1 MRILFVDCVVTLAI
15 AAAPLSGQGIIST
28 VAGGRS
34 CTGLGEGGPAVS
46 TCLGVLGLLAVD
58 KQGNLYFW
66 MGSIPSIQKVNV
78 ATGIISTVAGGTTF
92 GYSGDGGP
100 ATSAALS
107 APIQPYNGL
116 AIDPAGNL
124 YISDDYNH
132 AIRMVSAATGIIT
145 TIAGNGSPGFAGDG
159 GPATKA
165 QLWYPAGICFD
176 SAGNLY
182 IADQFNYRVRKVNTA
197 GIISTV
203 AGNGNAVG
211 GAAVDGVQAT
221 TTAVE
226 TPHAVTVDGAG
237 NLYIAEDD
245 RIRKVDT
252 SGIIHTIA
260 GLATKT
266 PGFSGDGGPATA
278 AEIFGPLGMAVDSFG
293 NLFFAD
299 NQNQRIREVNAA
311 GIISSI
317 AGFLGP
323 VSTPILDNI
332 PAAGAYIAN
341 PYGVVLDAAGNLYF
355 TTAAN
360 SVRKITSGASLS
372 ASPTTLSFSYSTG
385 GATPANQSVS
395 VTSLGSALS
404 FTAAASTVSGSNW
417 LSVSPASGI
426 TPATLNVSVN
436 PAGVPSGIYQG
447 AITVTPS
454 GSGNQPLTIAVTLTI
469 TGAGAPVINS
479 GGIQNALGY
488 QNQLA
493 PGVVFVILG
502 SGLGPASIVTA
513 SAPNYPITLGGTSIT
528 FTPVGGGAA
537 INAKM
542 YYSLAGAVAGIL
554 PSSIAPGTY
563 AVQLT
568 YNTLASAPQNVTVV
582 PRSLGIA
589 TANSEGTGTA
599 QATDGSVN
607 GGISLTRFTSGS
619 VAFGGYNWTLGPA
632 HPGDTLVFWGTG
644 GGADL
649 LNDTGGSSGDQTA
662 AGNFIVNVAGT
673 QITPLYAGTSSGYP
687 GLWQINFT
695 LPANITPDCFAFAQ
709 ISAGGVLSNAVLI
722 PIAAAGQSVCPA
734 PGFSQSILQKLD
746 AGGDIVFAGFSF
758 GPFAY
763 TGGTTELMGG
773 QFARYTAAE
782 WLLNFSG
789 PKFGTCIV
797 LDETYPAGAKDPA
810 GPDSFLDAGASLPV
824 SGPGLPANT
833 VLGKLALSNGPIYN
847 FTPAAGALV
856 AGTYTLTGSGGAD
869 VGPFSVSSTLPTSFS
884 ATNLA
889 SITTIDRTQPLAI
902 TWTGTGFDEVIIV
915 VQGGI
920 LTTTRTHGAT
930 ISCAAPASP
939 GTFSVPAAALAY
951 LPAVVSGSAGGV
963 GQLTVEAVQSNG
975 GIITAEL
982 GGQTL
987 TPPLV
992 AGGQVDFGGFAPFLA
1007 VEQSVS
1013 IQ

>member
-1 MRILFVDCVVTLAI
+1 MRIRFIECVVALAV
-15 AAAPLSGQGIIST
+15 AAAPLSGQRIIST
-28 VAGGRS
+28 VAGGPS
-34 CTGLGEGGPAVS
+34 CTGTGEGGPAIS
-46 TCLGVLGLLAVD
+46 TCMSGGLGLLAID

-66 MGSIPSIQKVNV
+66 MGPSIQEVNT
-78 ATGIISTVAGGTTF
+78 AGIINTVAGGKF

-100 ATSAALS
+100 ATSAALGGL
-107 APIQPYNGL
+107 QPYNGV

-145 TIAGNGSPGFAGDG
+145 TIAGNGSPGFVGDG
-159 GPATKA
+159 GPASKA
-165 QLWYPAGICFD
+165 QLYFPAGICLD

-182 IADQFNYRVRKVNTA
+182 IADEFNYRIRKINTA

-203 AGNGNAVG
+203 AGNGNALG
-211 GAAVDGVQAT
+211 GTAVDGVQAT
-221 TTAVE
+221 ATAIDN
-226 TPHAVTVDGAG
+226 PHAVTVDSAG
-237 NLYIAEDD
+237 NIYIAESN

-252 SGIIHTIA
+252 GGIIHTIA
-260 GLATKT
+260 GLEAGTF
-266 PGFSGDGGPATA
+266 GFSGDGGPATA
-278 AEIFGPLGMAVDSFG
+278 AEIFGPLGMAVDSYG

-299 NQNQRIREVNAA
+299 NQNQRLREVNAA
-311 GIISSI
+311 GIISTV

-323 VSTPILDNI
+323 VSTPIVDNI

-341 PYGVVLDAAGNLYF
+341 PWGVVLDPAGNLYF

-360 SVRKITSGASLS
+360 SVRKISSGASM
-372 ASPTTLSFSYSTG
+372 AANPTTLSFSYTTG
-385 GATPANQSVS
+385 AATPASQSVNI
-395 VTSLGSALS
+395 TSLGSALS
-404 FTAAASTVSGSNW
+404 FTAAASTISGSNW
-417 LSVSPASGI
+417 LSVSPSSGA
-426 TPATLNVSVN
+426 TPAALSVSVS
-436 PAGVPSGIYQG
+436 PAGIPSGIYQG
-447 AITVTPS
+447 GITVTPS
-454 GSGNQPLTIAVTLTI
+454 GSGNQPLSFAVTLTV

-479 GGIQNALGY
+479 GGIVNALGY

-493 PGVVFVILG
+493 PGAVFVILG
-502 SGLGPASIVTA
+502 SGLGPASIVIA

-528 FTPVGGGAA
+528 FTPVGGGSA
-537 INAKM
+537 INAKI

-568 YNTLASAPQNVTVV
+568 YNTLASTPQNVTVV
-582 PRSLGIA
+582 PRSFGIA
-589 TANSEGTGTA
+589 TANSQGTGTA

-607 GGISLTRFTSGS
+607 SGISLTRFTSGS
-619 VAFGGYNWTLGPA
+619 VAFNGYTWTLGPA

-662 AGNFIVNVAGT
+662 AGNFFVTVAGT
-673 QITPLYAGTSSGYP
+673 QVTPLYAGTSSGYP

-695 LPANITPDCFAFAQ
+695 LPASITPDCFASAQ
-709 ISAGGVLSNAVLI
+709 VSAGGVLSNAVII
-722 PIAAAGQSVCPA
+722 PIAAAGQSSCSA
-734 PGFSQSILQKLD
+734 QGFSQSILQKLD

-763 TGGTTELMGG
+763 TGGATVLMGG

-782 WLLNFSG
+782 WLANFSG
-789 PKFGTCIV
+789 PKLGSCIV
-797 LDETYPAGAKDPA
+797 LDETYAAGANDPS

-833 VLGKLALSNGPIYN
+833 VLGKIALSNGPIYS
-847 FTPAAGALV
+847 FTPAEGALV
-856 AGTYTLTGSGGAD
+856 GGGTYTLTGSGGAD

-889 SITTIDRTQPLAI
+889 SITTINRTQPLTL

-915 VQGGI
+915 AQGGI
-920 LTTTRTHGAT
+920 LTTTTTHT
-930 ISCAAPASP
+930 VTVSCAAAASA
-939 GTFSVPAAALAY
+939 GTFSIPAAALAY
-951 LPAVVSGSAGGV
+951 LPAVVIGSAGNV

>member
-1 MRILFVDCVVTLAI
+1 MRIRLVGCLVALAI

-28 VAGGRS
+28 IAGSPS
-34 CTGLGEGGPAVS
+34 CTGAGEGGPAIS
-46 TCLGVLGLLAVD
+46 TCMSGGLGLIAID

-66 MGSIPSIQKVNV
+66 MGPSIQEVNT
-78 ATGIISTVAGGTTF
+78 AGIINTVAGGKF

-100 ATSAALS
+100 ATSAALGGL
-107 APIQPYNGL
+107 QPYNGV
-116 AIDPAGNL
+116 AVDPAGNL
-124 YISDDYNH
+124 YISDDTNH
-132 AIRMVSAATGIIT
+132 AIRMVNAATGIIT

-159 GPATKA
+159 GPASKA
-165 QLWYPAGICFD
+165 LLYFPAGICFD

-182 IADQFNYRVRKVNTA
+182 IADEFNYRIRKINTA

-203 AGNGNAVG
+203 AGNGNALG

-221 TTAVE
+221 ATAIE
-226 TPHAVTVDGAG
+226 NPHAVTVDGAG
-237 NLYIAEDD
+237 NLYIAESN

-252 SGIIHTIA
+252 SGIISTYA
-260 GLATKT
+260 GVTAGTY
-266 PGFSGDGGPATA
+266 GFSGDGGPATA
-278 AEIFGPLGMAVDSFG
+278 AELAGPLGMAVDSYG
-293 NLFFAD
+293 NLFLAD
-299 NQNQRIREVNAA
+299 NQNQRLREVNAA
-311 GIISSI
+311 GIISTV

-323 VSTPILDNI
+323 VSTPILDGI
-332 PAAGAYIAN
+332 PASTAYISN
-341 PYGVVLDAAGNLYF
+341 PWGVVLDAAGNLYF
-355 TTAAN
+355 TTGAN
-360 SVRKITSGASLS
+360 SVRKITSGASMA
-372 ASPTTLSFSYSTG
+372 ASPTTLSFSYTTG
-385 GATPANQSVS
+385 AATPAGQSVS
-395 VTSLGSALS
+395 VTSLGSTLS
-404 FTAAASTVSGSNW
+404 FTAAASTVSGGNW
-417 LSVSPASGI
+417 LSVSPSSGT
-426 TPATLNVSVN
+426 TPATLSVSIN
-436 PAGVPSGIYQG
+436 PAGVSSGIYQG
-447 AITVTPS
+447 GITVTPS
-454 GSGNQPLTIAVTLTI
+454 GSGNQPLSFAVTLTV
-469 TGAGAPVINS
+469 TGANAPVINS
-479 GGIQNALGY
+479 GGIVNALGY

-502 SGLGPASIVTA
+502 SGLGPASIVIA
-513 SAPNYPITLGGTSIT
+513 SAPNYPTTLGGTSIT

-537 INAKM
+537 INARM

-554 PSSIAPGTY
+554 PSSVAPGTY

-568 YNTLASAPQNVTVV
+568 YNGLVSAPQNVTVV
-582 PRSLGIA
+582 PRSFGIA
-589 TANSEGTGTA
+589 TANSQGTGTA

-607 GGISLTRFTSGS
+607 GGFSLTRFTSGS
-619 VAFGGYNWTLGPA
+619 VAFGGYTWTLGPA

-662 AGNFIVNVAGT
+662 AGNFTVNVAGT
-673 QITPLYAGTSSGYP
+673 QITPSYAGTSVGYP

-709 ISAGGVLSNAVLI
+709 VSAGGVLSNAVII
-722 PIAAAGQSVCPA
+722 PIAAAGESSCSA
-734 PGFSQSILQKLD
+734 PGFSQSVLQTLD

-758 GPFAY
+758 GPLAY
-763 TGGTTELMGG
+763 TGGATVLMGG

-789 PKFGTCIV
+789 PKFGSCIV
-797 LDETYPAGAKDPA
+797 LDETYPAGANDPA

-833 VLGKLALSNGPIYN
+833 VLGKIALANGPIYS
-847 FTPAAGALV
+847 FTPAAGELV
-856 AGTYTLTGSGGAD
+856 GGGTYTLTGSGGAD

-889 SITTIDRTQPLAI
+889 SITTIDRTQPLTI
-902 TWTGTGFDEVIIV
+902 TWTGAGFDEIIIV
-915 VQGGI
+915 VQGDI
-920 LTTTRTHGAT
+920 LTTTTTHGVT
-930 ISCAAPASP
+930 ISCAAPASA

-951 LPAVVSGSAGGV
+951 LPAVVSGSAGNV
-963 GQLTVEAVQSNG
+963 GQLEVEAVQSSG
-975 GIITAEL
+975 GMITAEL

-992 AGGQVDFGGFAPFLA
+992 AGGQVDFGAFTPFLA

>member
-1 MRILFVDCVVTLAI
+1 MRIRFIDCVVALAI

-28 VAGGRS
+28 VAGSPS
-34 CTGLGEGGPAVS
+34 CTGTGEGGPAVS
-46 TCLGVLGLLAVD
+46 TCLSGGLGLIAID

-66 MGSIPSIQKVNV
+66 MGPSIQKVNT
-78 ATGIISTVAGGTTF
+78 AGIISTVAGGKF

-100 ATSAALS
+100 ATSAALGGL
-107 APIQPYNGL
+107 QPYNGV

-159 GPATKA
+159 GPASQA
-165 QLWYPAGICFD
+165 QLFYPAGICFD

-182 IADQFNYRVRKVNTA
+182 IADEFNYRIRKISTA

-203 AGNGNAVG
+203 AGNGNALG
-211 GAAVDGVQAT
+211 GAAVDGGQAT
-221 TTAVE
+221 AAAIE
-226 TPHAVTVDGAG
+226 NPHAVTVDGAG
-237 NLYIAEDD
+237 NIYIAESN

-252 SGIIHTIA
+252 SGVISTYAGVIA
-260 GLATKT
+260 GTF
-266 PGFSGDGGPATA
+266 GFSGDGGPATA
-278 AEIFGPLGMAVDSFG
+278 AELAGPLGMAVDSYG
-293 NLFFAD
+293 NLFLAD
-299 NQNQRIREVNAA
+299 NQNQRLREVNAA
-311 GIISSI
+311 GIISTV

-323 VSTPILDNI
+323 VSTPILDGI
-332 PAAGAYIAN
+332 PASTAYISN
-341 PYGVVLDAAGNLYF
+341 PWGVVLDPAGNLYF
-355 TTAAN
+355 TTGAN
-360 SVRKITSGASLS
+360 SVRKITSGASMA
-372 ASPTTLSFSYSTG
+372 ASPTTLSFSYTTG
-385 GATPANQSVS
+385 AATPASQSVNL
-395 VTSLGSALS
+395 TSLGAALS
-404 FTAAASTVSGSNW
+404 FTAAATTTSGGNW
-417 LSVSPASGI
+417 LSVRPTSGT
-426 TPATLNVSVN
+426 TPATLSVSIN
-436 PAGVPSGIYQG
+436 PAGVPRGIYQG
-447 AITVTPS
+447 GITVTPS
-454 GSGNQPLTIAVTLTI
+454 GSGNQPLSFAVTLTV
-469 TGAGAPVINS
+469 TGANAPVINS
-479 GGIQNALGY
+479 GGIVNALGY

-493 PGVVFVILG
+493 PGVVFVIIG
-502 SGLGPASIVTA
+502 SGLGPASIVIA
-513 SAPNYPITLGGTSIT
+513 SAPNYPTTLGGTSIT
-528 FTPVGGGAA
+528 FTPVGGGSA
-537 INAKM
+537 INARM

-554 PSSIAPGTY
+554 PSSVAPGTY

-568 YNTLASAPQNVTVV
+568 YNGLTSAPQNVTVV

-589 TANSEGTGTA
+589 TANSQGTGTA

-607 GGISLTRFTSGS
+607 GGISLIRFTSGS
-619 VAFGGYNWTLGPA
+619 VAFNGYTWTLGPA

-662 AGNFIVNVAGT
+662 AGNFFVNVAGT

-695 LPANITPDCFAFAQ
+695 LPANITPDCFASAQ
-709 ISAGGVLSNAVLI
+709 VSAGGVLSNAVII
-722 PIAAAGQSVCPA
+722 PIAAAGQSACSA
-734 PGFSQSILQKLD
+734 PGFSQSVLQKLD

-763 TGGTTELMGG
+763 TGGATVLMGG

-789 PKFGTCIV
+789 PKFGSCIV
-797 LDETYPAGAKDPA
+797 LDETYPAGANDPA

-833 VLGKLALSNGPIYN
+833 VLGKIALSNGPIYS

-856 AGTYTLTGSGGAD
+856 DGGTYTLTGSGGAD

-889 SITTIDRTQPLAI
+889 SITTINRSQPLTI
-902 TWTGTGFDEVIIV
+902 NWTGTGFDEAIIV

-920 LTTTRTHGAT
+920 LSATTTHTVS
-930 ISCAAPASP
+930 ISCAAPASS

-951 LPAVVSGSAGGV
+951 LPAVVSGSAGNV
-963 GQLTVEAVQSNG
+963 GQLEVEAVQSSG
-975 GIITAEL
+975 GMITAEL

-992 AGGQVDFGGFAPFLA
+992 AGGQVDFGAFTPFLA

>member
-1 MRILFVDCVVTLAI
+1 MRFRFIDCVAALAI
-15 AAAPLSGQGIIST
+15 VAAPLSGQGIIST
-28 VAGGRS
+28 VAGSPG
-34 CTGLGEGGPAVS
+34 CTGAGEGGPAIS
-46 TCLGVLGLLAVD
+46 TCLSALGMLAID

-66 MGSIPSIQKVNV
+66 MGSSIQKVNT
-78 ATGIISTVAGGTTF
+78 AGIISTGAGGKY

-100 ATSAALS
+100 ATSAALGGL
-107 APIQPYNGL
+107 QPYNGV

-124 YISDDYNH
+124 YISDDYNQ

-159 GPATKA
+159 GPAA
-165 QLWYPAGICFD
+165 LARLYYPAGICFD

-182 IADQFNYRVRKVNTA
+182 IADEFNYRIRKINTA

-203 AGNGNAVG
+203 AGNGNALG
-211 GAAVDGVQAT
+211 GAAVNGVQAT
-221 TTAVE
+221 ATAIDN
-226 TPHAVTVDGAG
+226 PHAVTVDGAG
-237 NLYIAEDD
+237 NIYIAESN

-252 SGIIHTIA
+252 SGIISTFA
-260 GLATKT
+260 GLAAGTY
-266 PGFSGDGGPATA
+266 GFSGDGGLATA
-278 AEIFGPLGMAVDSFG
+278 AEIAGPLGMAVDSFG

-299 NQNQRIREVNAA
+299 NQNQRIRKVNAA
-311 GIISSI
+311 GVISTV

-323 VSTPILDNI
+323 VSTPILDGI
-332 PAAGAYIAN
+332 PASTAYIAN
-341 PYGVVLDAAGNLYF
+341 PYGVVLDPAGDLYF

-360 SVRKITSGASLS
+360 SVRKITPGASLS
-372 ASPTTLSFSYSTG
+372 ASPTTLSFSYTTG
-385 GATPANQSVS
+385 AATPASQSVS
-395 VTSLGSALS
+395 VTSLGAASS
-404 FTAAASTVSGSNW
+404 FTAAASTNSGSNW
-417 LSVSPASGI
+417 LSVSPTSGT
-426 TPATLNVSVN
+426 TPATLSVSIN
-436 PAGVPSGIYQG
+436 PTGVPAGIYQG
-447 AITVTPS
+447 GITLTPS
-454 GSGNQPLTIAVTLTI
+454 SGSALTFSVTLTV
-469 TGAGAPVINS
+469 TGAGAPAINS

-488 QNQLA
+488 QAQLA
-493 PGVVFVILG
+493 PGGVFVILG
-502 SGLGPASIVTA
+502 SGLGPASIAIA
-513 SAPNYPITLGGTSIT
+513 SAPNYPTSLGGTSVT

-537 INAKM
+537 ISAKM

-563 AVQLT
+563 TVQLT
-568 YNTLASAPQNVTVV
+568 YNTLTSAPQNVTVV
-582 PRSLGIA
+582 ARSFGIA

-599 QATDGSVN
+599 QATDGNVN
-607 GGISLTRFTSGS
+607 GGISLTRLTSSS
-619 VAFGGYNWTLGPA
+619 VAFGGYNWTLTPA

-673 QITPLYAGTSSGYP
+673 QITPSYAGTSSGYP

-695 LPANITPDCFAFAQ
+695 LPANIAPDCFAFAQ
-709 ISAGGVLSNAVLI
+709 VSAGGVLSNAVSI
-722 PIAAAGQSVCPA
+722 PIAAAGQSTCSA

-763 TGGTTELMGG
+763 TGGSTELMGG
-773 QFARYTAAE
+773 QFARYSAAE
-782 WLLNFSG
+782 WILLHSG
-789 PKFGTCIV
+789 PKFGACIV
-797 LDETYPAGAKDPA
+797 LDETYPAGGKEPSA
-810 GPDSFLDAGASLPV
+810 PDSFLDAGASLPV
-824 SGPGLPANT
+824 SGPGLPANVAMAKT
-833 VLGKLALSNGPIYN
+833 PLSNGPIYN

-856 AGTYTLTGSGGAD
+856 AGTYTLTGTGGAD

-884 ATNLA
+884 ATNLG
-889 SITTIDRTQPLAI
+889 SIATIDRSQPLAI
-902 TWTGTGFDEVIIV
+902 TWTGAGFDEVIIV
-915 VQGGI
+915 VQGGA
-920 LTTTRTHGAT
+920 LSATSTHTVT

-992 AGGQVDFGGFAPFLA
+992 AGGQVDFGAFAPFLA
-1007 VEQSVS
+1007 VERSVA

>member
-1 MRILFVDCVVTLAI
+1 
-15 AAAPLSGQGIIST
+15 
-28 VAGGRS
+28 
-34 CTGLGEGGPAVS
+34 
-46 TCLGVLGLLAVD
+46 
-58 KQGNLYFW
+58 

-78 ATGIISTVAGGTTF
+78 ATGVISTVAGGTTF

-107 APIQPYNGL
+107 APVQPYNGL

-159 GPATKA
+159 GPASKA
-165 QLWYPAGICFD
+165 QLFYPAGICFD
-176 SAGNLY
+176 SEGNLY
-182 IADQFNYRVRKVNTA
+182 IADQFNYRVRKVTIA
-197 GIISTV
+197 TGIISTV
-203 AGNGNAVG
+203 AGNGNATLT
-211 GAAVDGVQAT
+211 AVDGVQAT
-221 TTAVE
+221 KTAVE
-226 TPHAVTVDGAG
+226 TPVAVTVDGAG

-252 SGIIHTIA
+252 GGIIHTIA
-260 GLATKT
+260 GLANKT

-278 AEIFGPLGMAVDSFG
+278 AEIFGPIGLAVDSYG

-311 GIISSI
+311 GIISTI
-317 AGFLGP
+317 AGFVGP
-323 VSTPILDNI
+323 VSTPILDGI
-332 PAAGAYIAN
+332 PASTAYISN
-341 PYGVVLDAAGNLYF
+341 PYGVVLDPAGNLYF

-360 SVRKITSGASLS
+360 SVRKITSGASM
-372 ASPTTLSFSYSTG
+372 AANPTTLSFSYTTG
-385 GATPANQSVS
+385 AAAPASQSVS
-395 VTSLGSALS
+395 VTSLGAALN
-404 FTAAASTVSGSNW
+404 FTAAASTISGGNW
-417 LSVSPASGI
+417 LSVIPASGT
-426 TPATLNVSVN
+426 TPATLSVSIN
-436 PAGVPSGIYQG
+436 PAGVPAGIYQG
-447 AITVTPS
+447 GITVTPS
-454 GSGNQPLTIAVTLTI
+454 GSGQPLSFAVTLTVA
-469 TGAGAPVINS
+469 GAGSPVINS

-488 QNQLA
+488 QAQLA
-493 PGVVFVILG
+493 PGGVFVILG
-502 SGLGPASIVTA
+502 SGLGPASIVIA
-513 SAPNYPITLGGTSIT
+513 SAPNYPTSLGGTSVI

-554 PSSIAPGTY
+554 PSSITPGTY

-568 YNTLASAPQNVTVV
+568 YNTLVSAPQNVTVV
-582 PRSLGIA
+582 PRSFGIA

-599 QATDGSVN
+599 QATIGNVN

-709 ISAGGVLSNAVLI
+709 VSAGGVLSNAVSI
-722 PIAAAGQSVCPA
+722 PIAAAGQSTCPA
-734 PGFSQSILQKLD
+734 QGFSQSILQKLD

-758 GPFAY
+758 GPFTY
-763 TGGTTELMGG
+763 TGGATELMGG

-789 PKFGTCIV
+789 PKFGACIV
-797 LDETYPAGAKDPA
+797 LDETYLAGGKDPA
-810 GPDSFLDAGASLPV
+810 APDSFLDAGATLPV
-824 SGPGLPANT
+824 SGPGLPAT
-833 VLGKLALSNGPIYN
+833 AALGKIALSNGPIYS

-869 VGPFSVSSTLPTSFS
+869 VGPFTVSSTLPTSFS

-889 SITTIDRTQPLAI
+889 SITTIDRSQPLAI

-915 VQGGI
+915 VQGGS
-920 LTTTRTHGAT
+920 LSTTTTHNVT
-930 ISCAAPASP
+930 VSCAAPASA

>member
-1 MRILFVDCVVTLAI
+1 MRTRFACCAVALAI

-28 VAGGRS
+28 VAGS
-34 CTGLGEGGPAVS
+34 PACTGAGEGGPAVS
-46 TCLGVLGLLAVD
+46 TCLSGGLGLIAID

-66 MGSIPSIQKVNV
+66 MGSSIQKVNT
-78 ATGIISTVAGGTTF
+78 AGIISTAAGGKF

-100 ATSAALS
+100 ATSAALGGL
-107 APIQPYNGL
+107 QPYNGV
-116 AIDPAGNL
+116 AIDPTGNL

-159 GPATKA
+159 GPASKA
-165 QLWYPAGICFD
+165 QFYFPAGICFD

-182 IADQFNYRVRKVNTA
+182 IADEFNYRIRKINTA

-203 AGNGNAVG
+203 AGNGNALG
-211 GAAVDGVQAT
+211 GAAIDGGQAT
-221 TTAVE
+221 ATSIE
-226 TPHAVTVDGAG
+226 NPHAVTVDSAG
-237 NLYIAEDD
+237 NIYIAESN

-252 SGIIHTIA
+252 SGIIHTYA
-260 GLATKT
+260 GLAAGTF
-266 PGFSGDGGPATA
+266 GFSGDGGLATA
-278 AEIFGPLGMAVDSFG
+278 AEIAGPLGMAVDSYG

-299 NQNQRIREVNAA
+299 NQNQRLREVNAA
-311 GIISSI
+311 GIVSTV
-317 AGFLGP
+317 AGFLGS
-323 VSTPILDNI
+323 VSTPILDNV
-332 PAAGAYIAN
+332 PASTAYISN
-341 PYGVVLDAAGNLYF
+341 PWGVVLDPAGNLYF
-355 TTAAN
+355 TTGAD
-360 SVRKITSGASLS
+360 SVRKITSGASLA
-372 ASPTTLSFSYSTG
+372 ASPTTLSFSYSVG
-385 GATPANQSVS
+385 GVAPASQSVS

-404 FTAAASTVSGSNW
+404 FTAAATTTSGSNW
-417 LSVSPASGI
+417 LSVSPSNGT
-426 TPATLNVSVN
+426 TPATLSVSVN
-436 PAGVPSGIYQG
+436 PTGLPSGIYHG
-447 AITVTPS
+447 GITVTPG
-454 GSGNQPLTIAVTLTI
+454 GSGNQPLSFAVTLTV
-469 TGAGAPVINS
+469 TGAGAPVISS
-479 GGIQNALGY
+479 GGIVNALGY

-493 PGVVFVILG
+493 PGTVFVILG
-502 SGLGPASIVTA
+502 SGLGPASIVIA

-528 FTPVGGGAA
+528 FTPVGGGSA
-537 INAKM
+537 INAKI

-568 YNTLASAPQNVTVV
+568 YNTLASAPQNVAVV
-582 PRSLGIA
+582 PRSFGIA

-649 LNDTGGSSGDQTA
+649 LNDTGGSSGDQTS
-662 AGNFIVNVAGT
+662 AGNFVVNVAGT

-695 LPANITPDCFAFAQ
+695 LPASIAPDCFASAQ
-709 ISAGGVLSNAVLI
+709 VSAGGVLSNTVII
-722 PIAAAGQSVCPA
+722 PIAAAGQSTCPA
-734 PGFSQSILQKLD
+734 SGFSQSTLQKLD

-763 TGGTTELMGG
+763 TGGSTALMAG

-789 PKFGTCIV
+789 PKFGSCIV
-797 LDETYPAGAKDPA
+797 LDETYPAGAKDPSA
-810 GPDSFLDAGASLPV
+810 PDSFLDAGASLPV

-833 VLGKLALSNGPIYN
+833 VLGKIALSNGPIYS

-856 AGTYTLTGSGGAD
+856 GGGTYTLTGTGGTD
-869 VGPFSVSSTLPTSFS
+869 VGPFTVSSTLPTTFS

-889 SITTIDRTQPLAI
+889 SMATINRTQPLHI

-920 LTTTRTHGAT
+920 LTTTTTHTVT

-951 LPAVVSGSAGGV
+951 LPAVVIGSAGNT

-975 GIITAEL
+975 GVITAEL

-987 TPPLV
+987 TPPLI
-992 AGGQVDFGGFAPFLA
+992 AGGQVDFGSFAPFLA
-1007 VEQSVS
+1007 LEQSVS